1 MSIAAIMFAAQS
13 IAFQADPETA
23 RSSAAGLPVPTA
35 EVTLPISADQA
46 VPASSVNEGN
56 AAADPEST
64 PTRDTD
70 PSTGPAT
77 PAAETTRSEK
87 DIVVTGRAGHP
98 PGDPLQGVNVQSYAI
113 VQSVDEAVT
122 GPVALA
128 YKKSVPS
135 PVRSGVRN
143 FLSNLYEPVVALNYL
158 LQLKPGK
165 SAETVG
171 RFAINST
178 VGAAGL
184 FDVAKKR
191 PFKLPRRM
199 NGFGYTLGYYGVK
212 PGAFLYLPLM
222 GPTTIRDLV
231 GRIADVSVLPLAVG
245 APFNDPLFTIPTTTV
260 RLIDERAEADEGM
273 HKLLDGADD
282 PYSTVRADY
291 LRTRQAEI
299 DALHGR
305 KRQSDPVPAELSEPA
320 SSTNAP
326 LP

>member
-1 MSIAAIMFAAQS
+1 M
-13 IAFQADPETA
+13 
-23 RSSAAGLPVPTA
+23 
-35 EVTLPISADQA
+35 
-46 VPASSVNEGN
+46 
-56 AAADPEST
+56 
-64 PTRDTD
+64 
-70 PSTGPAT
+70 
-77 PAAETTRSEK
+77 
-87 DIVVTGRAGHP
+87 TGRAGHA
-98 PGDPLQGVNVQSYAI
+98 PGDPLQGINTQSYAI

-128 YKKSVPS
+128 CKKTIPS
-135 PVRSGVRN
+135 PLRSGVRN

-199 NGFGYTLGYYGVK
+199 NGFGNTLGYYGVK

-222 GPTTIRDLV
+222 GPTTVRDLV
-231 GRIADVSVLPLAVG
+231 GRIPDVSVLPLAVG
-245 APFNDPLFTIPTTTV
+245 APFSDPLFTIPTTAV

-273 HKLLDGADD
+273 HKLLDGVAN
-282 PYSTVRADY
+282 PYATVREDY

-299 DALHGR
+299 DALHSR
-305 KRQSDPVPAELSEPA
+305 KRQSEPSTPDLLEPA
-320 SSTNAP
+320 PNTAVP
-326 LP
+326 LSKYRRPQVSGIRTTS